1 MPRPFAFALALLAL
15 AAALSAPDLASRF
28 DLELATFE
36 DGSGRLAWCLPG
48 SACSEELAP

>member
-1 MPRPFAFALALLAL
+1 MSPRSTL
-15 AAALSAPDLASRF
+15 AAALLVIVAVLSAPDLALRL

-36 DGSGRLAWCLPG
+36 DGSGRVSWCMPG